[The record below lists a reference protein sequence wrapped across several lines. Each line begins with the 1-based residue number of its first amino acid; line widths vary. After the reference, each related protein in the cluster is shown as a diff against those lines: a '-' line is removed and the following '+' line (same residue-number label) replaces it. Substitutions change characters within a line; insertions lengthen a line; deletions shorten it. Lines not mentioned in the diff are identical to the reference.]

1 VAGDAVTCAWPG
13 EQDVVLMSWILS
25 ALREPDVGIV
35 LEQAWHS
42 LRPGG
47 LLVLHDFMLDDP
59 GPGPALAA
67 LWFLQYLAY
76 QSDSASFSAA
86 DLRARLRRTDF
97 LTTTTEDLIPGIT
110 KVVLARKAPP
120 DEADPP
126 TGRGDHPDGDQ
137 A

>member
-1 VAGDAVTCAWPG
+1 
-13 EQDVVLMSWILS
+13 MSWILS

-110 KVVLARKAPP
+110 KVVLARKAAP
-120 DEADPP
+120 
-126 TGRGDHPDGDQ
+126 R
-137 A
+137 